1 MLADATVILRNC
13 GDMGTIQIKVA
24 PELVEKVRKK
34 LNASPDMPAVY
45 LVDQALRVFVEAKS
59 A

>member
-1 MLADATVILRNC
+1 MLWNC
-13 GDMGTIQIKVA
+13 GDMGNIQIKVA

-45 LVDQALRVFVEAKS
+45 LVDQALRVFLEAKQ
-59 A
+59 